1 MKLIAWD
8 FDGVL
13 NKGHQGGFDAWQAEF
28 EADLGVSA
36 AVFTD
41 FIFSDGKFNAVLNG
55 ERDLLD
61 LLTDYTKTHAV
72 PHAPDAVLDYWLA
85 KDAVIDT
92 QVLSWL
98 TACPIQGVIA
108 TNNEQRRADYMWET
122 MGFKAHMAMIFAS
135 GPLGVKKPDGRKSG
149 QLTSRGPRN
158 HSGKVAPHHFRCY
171 AHPLQN
177 LPPDAF
183 SPRVFQRRISYRI
196 ACRGW
201 PGECG

>member
-36 AVFTD
+36 AMFTD
-41 FIFSDGKFNAVLNG
+41 FVFSDGKFNAVLNG

-72 PHAPDAVLDYWLA
+72 PHAPETVLDYWLT
-85 KDAVIDT
+85 KDAVVDP
-92 QVLSWL
+92 QVLGWL

-108 TNNEQRRADYMWET
+108 TNNEQRRADYMWEV
-122 MGFKAHMAMIFAS
+122 MGFKAQMAKIFAS
-135 GPLGVKKPDGRKSG
+135 GPLGVKKPDGRFFAAIEEWSG
-149 QLTSRGPRN
+149 LAPADILLIDDAEKNIHAAGARGWQTF
-158 HSGKVAPHHFRCY
+158 HFTDATR
-171 AHPLQN
+171 HN
-177 LPPDAF
+177 LPTVLGVTP
-183 SPRVFQRRISYRI
+183 
-196 ACRGW
+196 
-201 PGECG
+201 

>member
-61 LLTDYTKTHAV
+61 LLKDYTKTHAV
-72 PHAPDAVLDYWLA
+72 PHAPETVLDYWLT
-85 KDAVIDT
+85 KDAVVDP
-92 QVLSWL
+92 QVLGWL

-108 TNNEQRRADYMWET
+108 TNNEHRRADYMWEV
-122 MGFKAHMAMIFAS
+122 MGFKAHMAKIFAS
-135 GPLGVKKPDGRKSG
+135 GPLGVKKPDGRFFAAIEEWSG
-149 QLTSRGPRN
+149 LSPSDILLIDDAEKNIHAASSRGWQTF
-158 HSGKVAPHHFRCY
+158 HFTDETRY
-171 AHPLQN
+171 K
-177 LPPDAF
+177 LPAVLGVTP
-183 SPRVFQRRISYRI
+183 
-196 ACRGW
+196 
-201 PGECG
+201 

>member
-1 MKLIAWD
+1 LKLIAWD

-72 PHAPDAVLDYWLA
+72 PHAPEAVLDYWLA
-85 KDAVIDT
+85 KDAIVDT
-92 QVLSWL
+92 QVLGWL

-135 GPLGVKKPDGRKSG
+135 GPLGVKKPDGRFFAAIEDWSG
-149 QLTSRGPRN
+149 LAPADILLIDDAEKNIHAARARGWQTF
-158 HSGKVAPHHFRCY
+158 HFTAETR
-171 AHPLQN
+171 HN
-177 LPPDAF
+177 LPAVLGVTP
-183 SPRVFQRRISYRI
+183 
-196 ACRGW
+196 
-201 PGECG
+201 

>member
-72 PHAPDAVLDYWLA
+72 PHAPEAVLDYWLA
-85 KDAVIDT
+85 KDAVVDT
-92 QVLSWL
+92 QVLGWL

-108 TNNEQRRADYMWET
+108 TNNEHRRAAHMWET

-135 GPLGVKKPDGRKSG
+135 GPLGVKKPDGRFFAAIEEWSG
-149 QLTSRGPRN
+149 LAPADILLIDDAEKNIHAARARGWQTF
-158 HSGKVAPHHFRCY
+158 HFTAETR
-171 AHPLQN
+171 HN
-177 LPPDAF
+177 LPAVLGVTP
-183 SPRVFQRRISYRI
+183 
-196 ACRGW
+196 
-201 PGECG
+201 

>member
-13 NKGHQGGFDAWQAEF
+13 NKGHEGGFDAWQAEF

-72 PHAPDAVLDYWLA
+72 PHAPEAVLDYWLA
-85 KDAVIDT
+85 KAAVVDT
-92 QVLSWL
+92 QVLGWL

-135 GPLGVKKPDGRKSG
+135 GPLGVKKPDGRFFAAIEEWSG
-149 QLTSRGPRN
+149 LAPADILLIDDAEKNIHAASARGWQTFLFTAETR
-158 HSGKVAPHHFRCY
+158 H
-171 AHPLQN
+171 N
-177 LPPDAF
+177 LPAVLGVTP
-183 SPRVFQRRISYRI
+183 
-196 ACRGW
+196 
-201 PGECG
+201 

>member
-1 MKLIAWD
+1 M
-8 FDGVL
+8 
-13 NKGHQGGFDAWQAEF
+13 
-28 EADLGVSA
+28 
-36 AVFTD
+36 
-41 FIFSDGKFNAVLNG
+41 NG

-108 TNNEQRRADYMWET
+108 TNNEHRRAAHMWET

-135 GPLGVKKPDGRKSG
+135 GPLGVKKPDGRFFAAIEEWSG
-149 QLTSRGPRN
+149 LAPADILLIDDAEKNIHAASARGWQTF
-158 HSGKVAPHHFRCY
+158 HFTAETR
-171 AHPLQN
+171 HN
-177 LPPDAF
+177 LPAVLGVTP
-183 SPRVFQRRISYRI
+183 
-196 ACRGW
+196 
-201 PGECG
+201 

>member
-72 PHAPDAVLDYWLA
+72 PHAPEAVLDYWLA
-85 KDAVIDT
+85 KDAIVDT
-92 QVLSWL
+92 QVLGWL

-108 TNNEQRRADYMWET
+108 TNNEHRRAAHMWET

-135 GPLGVKKPDGRKSG
+135 GPLGVKKPDGRFFAAIEEWSG
-149 QLTSRGPRN
+149 LAPADILLIDDAEKNIHAARARGWQTF
-158 HSGKVAPHHFRCY
+158 HFTAETR
-171 AHPLQN
+171 HN
-177 LPPDAF
+177 LPAVLGVTP
-183 SPRVFQRRISYRI
+183 
-196 ACRGW
+196 
-201 PGECG
+201 

>member
-1 MKLIAWD
+1 LKLIAWD

-72 PHAPDAVLDYWLA
+72 PHAPEAVLDYWLA
-85 KDAVIDT
+85 KDAVVDT
-92 QVLSWL
+92 QVLGWL

-135 GPLGVKKPDGRKSG
+135 GPLGVKKPDGRFFAAIEDWSG
-149 QLTSRGPRN
+149 LAPADILLIDDAEKNIHAARARGWQTF
-158 HSGKVAPHHFRCY
+158 HFTAETR
-171 AHPLQN
+171 HN
-177 LPPDAF
+177 LPAVLGVTP
-183 SPRVFQRRISYRI
+183 
-196 ACRGW
+196 
-201 PGECG
+201 

>member
-36 AVFTD
+36 AMFTD
-41 FIFSDGKFNAVLNG
+41 FVFSDGKFNAVLNG

-72 PHAPDAVLDYWLA
+72 PHAPETVLDYWLT
-85 KDAVIDT
+85 KDAVVDP
-92 QVLSWL
+92 QVLGWL

-108 TNNEQRRADYMWET
+108 TNNEQRRADYMWEV
-122 MGFKAHMAMIFAS
+122 MGFKAHMAKIFAS
-135 GPLGVKKPDGRKSG
+135 GPLGVKKPDGRFFAAIEEWSG
-149 QLTSRGPRN
+149 
-158 HSGKVAPHHFRCY
+158 
-171 AHPLQN
+171 
-177 LPPDAF
+177 LPPADILLIDDAEKNIHAA
-183 SPRVFQRRISYRI
+183 S
-196 ACRGW
+196 ARGW
-201 PGECG
+201 QTFHFTDATRHDLPAVLGVTP